1 MRGIFRKAKTWL
13 LCPDSTPPPVQPL
26 PAGAPGN
33 PTPGAQFA
41 SDLPIET
48 AAQDRFERAGFASGI
63 ARKLAERRD
72 PSSLVVAINGP
83 WGDGKTSVLRMME
96 TELANHPT
104 VAVAKFNPWRFGSDE
119 DLMRAFFETLAT
131 AMEQRLTTGVES
143 AGKALRDY
151 GFLLSPVGGGDAAKG
166 LGQKL
171 SETSLE
177 TLRKRVEAFL
187 NANHLRI
194 IMMIDDIDRLDRR
207 EIQSI
212 FKLVKLS
219 AGFNNISYV
228 LAFDDEVVA
237 SALGERYG
245 DGDANAGRRF
255 LEKIVQIPL
264 TLPPADPIELRK
276 LTFDGANV
284 AIQESGIELTEEQ
297 VGAFVRHYVD
307 GLEPGVTSPRQA
319 RLYGNALLF
328 ALPLLKG
335 EVNPVDQML
344 IEGIR
349 VVYPQ
354 LYAYIRDHADDLL
367 TSERGTNRRSDERKR
382 ELHEALDACLPNLGK
397 DLREQ
402 VRTRLL
408 ETLFP
413 RLGSMSYGTEWD
425 SIWFQEQRVCSPQ
438 YFPRYFTYSV
448 PQRDI
453 SDVAVARFLAAAE
466 EGNEGYLE
474 EVWVSVVARN
484 ATEQFVRKLRHREES
499 MASTPAA
506 NIARLVANHGD
517 AVPRG
522 TSAILS
528 DWGFMQAAIL
538 VAHLLRRVESGERL
552 AIARQV
558 LATTAFDFAF
568 ECLRWFRTDT
578 SQPDAEDH
586 RLFSVEDEDGLGK
599 ILAQRV
605 GEAAAEQPIFRRFK
619 GDTGRFLW
627 IWNKYEAPKPTEH
640 LIAALNAAPEAAVD
654 LLCAYVGTATS
665 LETGLS
671 HRGDF
676 RRDAYDAIT
685 GLVSGDL
692 ILQKL
697 KERFGASLDDST
709 HHFPRET
716 PFGNRVA
723 NQFAYIHK
731 HVTAEKAAGPT
742 AVPAPPEVENP

>member
-1 MRGIFRKAKTWL
+1 MYRLFRKAKAWL
-13 LCPDSTPPPVQPL
+13 FDPDTTQPAL
-26 PAGAPGN
+26 SSPEDKSGEL
-33 PTPGAQFA
+33 TPGAQFA

-48 AAQDRFERAGFASGI
+48 AAQDRFERAGFAIGI

-72 PSSLVVAINGP
+72 SSSLVVAINGP

-119 DLMRAFFETLAT
+119 DLLRAFFETLAT
-131 AMEQRLTTGVES
+131 AMEQSLMTGVES

-151 GFLLSPVGGGDAAKG
+151 GCLLSPVGGADAAKG

-187 NANHLRI
+187 NTNCLRI
-194 IMMIDDIDRLDRR
+194 IMMIDDIDRLDKR

-245 DGDANAGRRF
+245 NGDANAGRRF

-264 TLPPADPIELRK
+264 TLPPADPIELRR
-276 LTFDGANV
+276 LAFDGANV
-284 AIQESGIELTEEQ
+284 AVQESGLELTEEQ
-297 VGAFVRHYVD
+297 AGAFVRHYVD
-307 GLEPGVTSPRQA
+307 GLEPGVTSPRQV

-335 EVNPVDQML
+335 EVHPVDQML

-354 LYAYIRDHADDLL
+354 LYAYIRDHAEDLL
-367 TSERGTNRRSDERKR
+367 TSERGTFRRSDEKKR
-382 ELHEALDACLPNLGK
+382 EIYEAIDACLPRLDK
-397 DLREQ
+397 DRREQ
-402 VRTRLL
+402 VRARLL
-408 ETLFP
+408 EKLFP
-413 RLGSMSYGTEWD
+413 RLGSMGYGTEWE
-425 SIWFQEQRVCSPQ
+425 SIWFKEQRVCSLQ

-448 PQRDI
+448 LQRDI
-453 SDVAVARFLAAAE
+453 SDVAVARFLAAADD
-466 EGNEGYLE
+466 GNEAYLE
-474 EVWVSVVARN
+474 EVWASVAARN
-484 ATEQFVRKLRHREES
+484 ATEQFVRKLRQREES
-499 MASTPAA
+499 VASAPAA
-506 NIARLVANHGD
+506 LIARLVARHGD

-522 TSAILS
+522 TFAFYS

-538 VAHLLRRVESGERL
+538 VAHLLRRVESEQRL
-552 AIARQV
+552 TIARQMI
-558 LATTAFDFAF
+558 ATSAFDFAF
-568 ECLRWFRTDT
+568 ECLQWFKTDST
-578 SQPDAEDH
+578 RPEAEAN
-586 RLFSVEDEDGLGK
+586 RLFSTENEEILGK
-599 ILAQRV
+599 LFAQRI
-605 GEAAAEQPIFRRFK
+605 GEEATKQPIFRRF
-619 GDTGRFLW
+619 GRDTGRFLW
-627 IWNKYEAPKPTEH
+627 IWNQHEAPKPTEH
-640 LIAALNAAPEAAVD
+640 LTAALNADPEAAVD
-654 LLCAYVGTATS
+654 LLSAYVGTATGV
-665 LETGLS
+665 ETGLTF
-671 HRGDF
+671 RADF
-676 RRDAYDAIT
+676 ERKAYDT
-685 GLVSGDL
+685 VTDLVSADL
-692 ILQKL
+692 ILHKL
-697 KERFGASLDDST
+697 QERFGVLLDDST
-709 HHFPRET
+709 HYFARET

-731 HVTAEKAAGPT
+731 HVAAEGTAAAT
-742 AVPAPPEVENP
+742 ATPRPNGAA